1 MSESMASP
9 SAVAGSPLR
18 CVIYLRVSTD
28 EQAERDFTEEGFS
41 LPAQREACLQHIRD
55 QGWTPVDEYVDRDS
69 ASKRSEDRPQFK
81 AMLARIFESADVDVV
96 VVHKL
101 DRFARDA
108 AHHLAVRAAL
118 RQRGVRLVSV
128 QEQLEET
135 ASGRLVEGI
144 HALMAE
150 FYSANLS
157 NEVKKG
163 MKQKVEMGGWTHRAP
178 LGYVNVREWAGGRR
192 VSYVA
197 PDPERAELVRLAF
210 ELYASGEYTQEALLE
225 EMRSRGLTNRGRK
238 DYPVMPITPHGLTWL
253 LTNKF
258 YLGLVEWQ
266 GVEYKGLHEPL
277 IDSRTFFKVQEMFAH
292 RAGDGVREV
301 KHRHYLKG
309 SLVCGVCGRGLSI
322 QRSKGRYVYFFCLGQ
337 KDRRRPTGCREAYIP
352 AEKLER
358 QVEELYDRVQL
369 PPAWAERLRGSLE
382 AEIIARQDRN
392 SAERE
397 FITRRLAKLEAER
410 RKLLEAYYAGA
421 VDIAL
426 LRSEQ
431 ERISRDAREAEERLA
446 GVEAT
451 LSEWQEVLG
460 IALKVASNCAQAYRS
475 ANDRIRRLYNS
486 AVFDKLVVRGG
497 EIADVHYRPPF
508 ELVFGMT
515 EFEQGGMERETG
527 VEPATSTLGRSRSTS

>member
-1 MSESMASP
+1 MTESMASP
-9 SAVAGSPLR
+9 SAVAGAPRR
-18 CVIYLRVSTD
+18 CLIYLRVSTD
-28 EQAERDFTEEGFS
+28 DQAERDFTEEGFS
-41 LPAQREACLQHIRD
+41 LPAQREACVQHIRD
-55 QGWTPVDEYVDRDS
+55 QGWTLVDEYVDRDS

-81 AMLARIFESADVDVV
+81 AMLARIFEQSDVDVV

-118 RQRGVRLVSV
+118 RQRGIRLVSV

-197 PDPERAELVRLAF
+197 PDPERADLIRLAF

-253 LTNKF
+253 LTNKC
-258 YLGLVEWQ
+258 YLSLVEWQ

-277 IDSRTFFKVQEMFAH
+277 IDSQTFFKV
-292 RAGDGVREV
+292 
-301 KHRHYLKG
+301 
-309 SLVCGVCGRGLSI
+309 
-322 QRSKGRYVYFFCLGQ
+322 
-337 KDRRRPTGCREAYIP
+337 
-352 AEKLER
+352 
-358 QVEELYDRVQL
+358 
-369 PPAWAERLRGSLE
+369 
-382 AEIIARQDRN
+382 
-392 SAERE
+392 
-397 FITRRLAKLEAER
+397 
-410 RKLLEAYYAGA
+410 
-421 VDIAL
+421 
-426 LRSEQ
+426 
-431 ERISRDAREAEERLA
+431 
-446 GVEAT
+446 
-451 LSEWQEVLG
+451 
-460 IALKVASNCAQAYRS
+460 
-475 ANDRIRRLYNS
+475 
-486 AVFDKLVVRGG
+486 
-497 EIADVHYRPPF
+497 
-508 ELVFGMT
+508 
-515 EFEQGGMERETG
+515 
-527 VEPATSTLGRSRSTS
+527 